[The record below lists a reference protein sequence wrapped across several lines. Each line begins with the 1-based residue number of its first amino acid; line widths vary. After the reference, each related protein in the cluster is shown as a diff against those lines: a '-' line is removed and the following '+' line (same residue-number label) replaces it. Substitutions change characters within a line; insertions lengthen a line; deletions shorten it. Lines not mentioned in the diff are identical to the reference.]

1 MEQRRNYTI
10 DFMRLIMA
18 MFIVALHSNPFAE
31 YSALISYFPSKV
43 LSRLGVPFFAAIA
56 GYYFFRS
63 DPDKTYQKTIQ
74 RYLQPYFL
82 WSVIYFIY
90 RFSQSE
96 IGGGVFQRAS
106 MIHS

>member
-31 YSALISYFPSKV
+31 YSAFISYFPSQV

-56 GYYFFRS
+56 GYYFFHS
-63 DPDKTYQKTIQ
+63 DSKNIKKTIQ
-74 RYLQPYFL
+74 RYLQLYFL

-90 RFSQSE
+90 RFSQNE
-96 IGGGVFQRAS
+96 IVGGDFKEHQ
-106 MIHS
+106 

>member
-10 DFMRLIMA
+10 DFIRLIMA
-18 MFIVALHSNPFAE
+18 MFIVALHSNPFVE
-31 YSALISYFPSKV
+31 YSALISYFPSQV

-56 GYYFFRS
+56 GYYFFHS
-63 DPDKTYQKTIQ
+63 DSNKKYQKTIQ

-96 IGGGVFQRAS
+96 IGGGFQRAS
-106 MIHS
+106 MIPS